1 MFKTIRGI
9 YENRQIMPIEPCDLR
24 PDMEFLI
31 TIIEKE
37 RNQNRGVKDKSAFIR
52 SVQGKYKHPEF
63 NSEVFA
69 ARKREEKEIERRKF
83 E

>member
-1 MFKTIRGI
+1 MLKTIRGI
-9 YENRQIMPIEPCDLR
+9 YENRQIKLIEPCDLR

-37 RNQNRGVKDKSAFIR
+37 KEQSRKIGNRITFIR
-52 SVQGKYKHPEF
+52 SLQGKYKHPQF

-69 ARKREEKEIERRKF
+69 ARKREEKDIERRKF